1 MQYIERNGEVELVW
15 KVTYMNIYFEQ
26 VIFVRGTETEM
37 RNYLESEM
45 GYVGKYHACS
55 AAEIDAID
63 VLNLNIYIAPK
74 D

>member
-15 KVTYMNIYFEQ
+15 KVTYMNRYFEQ

-45 GYVGKYHACS
+45 GYVLAT
-55 AAEIDAID
+55 
-63 VLNLNIYIAPK
+63 VLLRRST
-74 D
+74 